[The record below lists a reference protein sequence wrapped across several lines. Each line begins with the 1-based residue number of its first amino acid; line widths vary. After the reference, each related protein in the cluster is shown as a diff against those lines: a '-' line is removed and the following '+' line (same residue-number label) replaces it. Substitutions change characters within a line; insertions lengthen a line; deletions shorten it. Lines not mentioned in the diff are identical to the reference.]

1 MFQSCEAKVNMQ
13 LAGQKLRQSFLF
25 YLTAYSSVVLK
36 LRQTFVSL
44 LLNAMSQPNIAHICC
59 QRSRLNVR

>member
-1 MFQSCEAKVNMQ
+1 MFQSCEAKVSMQ

-44 LLNAMSQPNIAHICC
+44 LLNARVSQI
-59 QRSRLNVR
+59 